1 MELRARQQRG
11 KREAFAGGSTH
22 PEGHQENIAALPA
35 QARAAFAAAVA
46 NPRPG
51 MGWYAV
57 QVAAGYEK
65 ATRSALEE
73 RIAAAADDLRECFGM
88 VALPT
93 ETVVSMRAGAKRLAE
108 SKLYPGYLF
117 LQVAMNT
124 EDAEKASK
132 VWHLVR
138 YTPKVLGFIGGDST
152 TPRALTEGEIGMIA
166 KQIAEGAE
174 SFRPLV
180 MYQTGENVRVK
191 DGPFADFNGT
201 VEDVNYDRNRLTV
214 SVMVFGRVTPVEL
227 DFEQVEKI

>member
-1 MELRARQQRG
+1 MMADTAID
-11 KREAFAGGSTH
+11 K
-22 PEGHQENIAALPA
+22 NIAATA
-35 QARAAFAAAVA
+35 ATDGEAGSTAAAARAAFAAAA
-46 NPRPG
+46 ADPRADS
-51 MGWYAV
+51 MSWYAV

-65 ATRSALEE
+65 ATRGALEE
-73 RIAAAADDLRECFGM
+73 RIAAAADDLRECFGQ
-88 VALPT
+88 VLLPT
-93 ETVVSMRAGAKRLAE
+93 EVVVSMRAGVKRQSE

-117 LQVAMNT
+117 VQADMPADDPKKT
-124 EDAEKASK
+124 SK
-132 VWHLVR
+132 IWHLVR

-152 TPRALTEGEIGMIA
+152 APRALTADEMEMITR
-166 KQIAEGAE
+166 QIKEGAE